1 MGEIGVRAIFKALLV
16 ASLCL
21 ALGLHISL
29 FFPFTIASN
38 SGWSIDLF
46 CQHGGVGNNV
56 TSSSPFIVG
65 DLISLFAY
73 VTYNQVP
80 VQSVLV
86 AFQVNNPQG
95 SLVLVTTAQTNASGI
110 AATNFTITENVYPVF
125 PSLWEAIATA
135 SPAQQTVSD
144 TMPFSV
150 IERLTVTI
158 SPTSA
163 SIAIGNSVPFT
174 LTVNGGI
181 APYYYQWYLNGAAVS
196 GATNPTWTFTPASLG
211 VYYIYLNVTDS
222 IGAKAK
228 SNVALVTVIAIPHV
242 VGGRST
248 SADASNF
255 FAPWLS
261 TISLLAAVV
270 MLKGIII
277 RKKRN

>member
-1 MGEIGVRAIFKALLV
+1 VRAIFKILLI

-29 FFPFTIASN
+29 FLPLTIAGN

-65 DLISLFAY
+65 DLTILFAY

-80 VQSVLV
+80 VQSILV
-86 AFQVNNPQG
+86 AFQLNNPQD

-125 PSLWEAIATA
+125 PSVWKAIATA

-144 TMPFSV
+144 TMLFSV
-150 IERLTVTI
+150 IERLTVAI
-158 SPTSA
+158 SPTSV
-163 SIAIGNSVPFT
+163 SIAIGNSVYFIS
-174 LTVNGGI
+174 TVNGGI
-181 APYYYQWYLNGAAVS
+181 APYYYQWYLNGTAVS
-196 GATNPTWTFTPASLG
+196 GATNPTWMFTPASIG

-228 SNVALVTVIAIPHV
+228 SNVALVTVIAMTYV

-255 FAPWLS
+255 FAPWLC
-261 TISLLAAVV
+261 IILLLALVV
-270 MLKGIII
+270 MLKGIIV
-277 RKKRN
+277 RKRGN